1 MREVE
6 VPDGSREHQDVARGL
21 VVPEDELPRHLTLFE
36 LDELE
41 ELEDP
46 LPPRPPPDDEELEL
60 LELEPPLLDEE
71 DEDDAEDDEAAD
83 ELDDDELDEPAELE
97 LDEAVL
103 ESEPGALVE
112 ELAAASGAAGF
123 ASSQAVE
130 ASPTASV
137 PPVSNF
143 KNSRRSSRRRSA
155 VSSPPGW
162 SWSFMGSS
170 LGSRRARGRTT
181 LLDPSSPGID
191 SP

>member
-1 MREVE
+1 MRDVE

-21 VVPEDELPRHLTLFE
+21 VVPEDELPRHLRLFE

-46 LPPRPPPDDEELEL
+46 PPPPPPPRDEEELEL
-60 LELEPPLLDEE
+60 LEEEPPPLDEEEE
-71 DEDDAEDDEAAD
+71 DEDEDDEAAD
-83 ELDDDELDEPAELE
+83 ELDDEELDEAAEE

-103 ESEPGALVE
+103 EPEPGALVE
-112 ELAAASGAAGF
+112 ELAVSGAARF
-123 ASSQAVE
+123 ASSQPVE
-130 ASPTASV
+130 TSPTASV

-143 KNSRRSSRRRSA
+143 RNSRRSSSRGSA

-181 LLDPSSPGID
+181 HLDPSSPGID

>member
-1 MREVE
+1 MRDVE

-21 VVPEDELPRHLTLFE
+21 VVPEDELPRHLRLFE

-46 LPPRPPPDDEELEL
+46 PPPPPPREEELEL
-60 LELEPPLLDEE
+60 LELEPPLDEE
-71 DEDDAEDDEAAD
+71 DEDDEDDEAAD

-103 ESEPGALVE
+103 EPEPGAAVE
-112 ELAAASGAAGF
+112 ELAAVSGAAGF
-123 ASSQAVE
+123 ASSQPVE

-143 KNSRRSSRRRSA
+143 RNSRRSSSRRSA

-181 LLDPSSPGID
+181 HLDPSSSGID